1 MRSLEGL
8 TIVLMGASGGMG
20 TACALRLAKP
30 GINIAVCSAN
40 PARVAELEKKLRPT
54 GAGLYAAAVDV
65 TDEAQVTAFMDAV
78 YEKFGRVDILVNFAG
93 LSITAKLE
101 SFTEADYDKVFGVNV
116 KGMLFSTKAFAA
128 HTDPEEGA
136 LVISFGSMAAKRA
149 NPNAPHYSAAKAA
162 VNMLTDGLAQQLK
175 ARNIRMTVLNPG
187 PTDTTFF
194 EGRIPPE
201 KRGDFLQ
208 ADDIAELLEFI
219 MTRDKRIV
227 FHDVMLDSF
236 AFYKR

>member
-1 MRSLEGL
+1 
-8 TIVLMGASGGMG
+8 
-20 TACALRLAKP
+20 
-30 GINIAVCSAN
+30 
-40 PARVAELEKKLRPT
+40 
-54 GAGLYAAAVDV
+54 
-65 TDEAQVTAFMDAV
+65 
-78 YEKFGRVDILVNFAG
+78 
-93 LSITAKLE
+93 
-101 SFTEADYDKVFGVNV
+101 
-116 KGMLFSTKAFAA
+116 
-128 HTDPEEGA
+128 
-136 LVISFGSMAAKRA
+136 MAAKRA

-227 FHDVMLDSF
+227 FHDVMRDSF

>member
-1 MRSLEGL
+1 MLTWMDSLKGRS
-8 TIVLMGASGGMG
+8 M
-20 TACALRLAKP
+20 LRLA
-30 GINIAVCSAN
+30 SF
-40 PARVAELEKKLRPT
+40 
-54 GAGLYAAAVDV
+54 
-65 TDEAQVTAFMDAV
+65 TDEEM
-78 YEKFGRVDILVNFAG
+78 VN
-93 LSITAKLE
+93 LI
-101 SFTEADYDKVFGVNV
+101 D
-116 KGMLFSTKAFAA
+116 
-128 HTDPEEGA
+128 
-136 LVISFGSMAAKRA
+136 
-149 NPNAPHYSAAKAA
+149 
-162 VNMLTDGLAQQLK
+162 LAQQLK
-175 ARNIRMTVLNPG
+175 ARNIRMTVINPG